1 MLTGDNERTAK
12 TVAEDLGIDEY
23 YAELLPEDKV
33 RIIDELLDKN
43 ESVAMVGDGINDAP
57 ALARSNVGIA
67 MGAAGSDVAIETAD
81 IALMHDDI
89 SKINYLIDL
98 SRKTMAIVKQNVS
111 VALLIQ
117 VSLSVLAV
125 FGFVTLWMAVTFGDM
140 GLTLAVILNSL
151 RIGYT
156 K

>member
-1 MLTGDNERTAK
+1 
-12 TVAEDLGIDEY
+12 
-23 YAELLPEDKV
+23 
-33 RIIDELLDKN
+33 
-43 ESVAMVGDGINDAP
+43 
-57 ALARSNVGIA
+57 
-67 MGAAGSDVAIETAD
+67 
-81 IALMHDDI
+81 MHDDI
-89 SKINYLIDL
+89 SKINYLIEL

-111 VALLIQ
+111 IALLIQ
-117 VSLSVLAV
+117 VSLSILAV